1 MEHTHKDGVWII
13 DIDAKTVYANARM
26 AEILGTSHSE
36 MLGRASFAYVFP
48 EDQNAAQSLFNFK
61 KTGDADT
68 FQFRLRRQDGTAVW
82 VNVLGTPMHNA
93 AGKFSGIVGTFT
105 VIEEPKG

>member
-1 MEHTHKDGVWII
+1 
-13 DIDAKTVYANARM
+13 
-26 AEILGTSHSE
+26 
-36 MLGRASFAYVFP
+36 LGRASFAYVFP

-82 VNVLGTPMHNA
+82 VNVLT
-93 AGKFSGIVGTFT
+93 
-105 VIEEPKG
+105 